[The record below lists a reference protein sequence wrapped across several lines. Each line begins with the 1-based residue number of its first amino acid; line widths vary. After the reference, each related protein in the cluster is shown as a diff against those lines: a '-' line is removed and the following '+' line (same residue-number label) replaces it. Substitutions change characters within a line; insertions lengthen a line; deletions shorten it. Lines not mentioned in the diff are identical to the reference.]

1 MDTIEIFEQ
10 QVSKDLKLDDIRLL
24 SQNPLID
31 SLMNF
36 VGGMIAILNEKRKIL
51 AINVSFLQYM
61 NIDNPENAKLLT
73 PGEYLNCV
81 HVGET
86 PGGCGTG
93 KYCATCGISKVLEAT
108 LKINDSK
115 NGTCA
120 FTQKRNGENFE
131 IFFKV
136 SSSSILI
143 DGKQLILLF
152 LQDNTNEHRTSTL
165 ERVFYHDLNNLI
177 TGLLGKSELLCLKQD
192 GKLSE
197 LSRGIYKLTSRM
209 AQEIKIQQFLSKS
222 LSTELKFN
230 LTNVSSESII
240 DELHQ
245 MFAQHLAAKEKKL
258 IITGPK
264 QHFTFDTDNTLLMKV
279 VGNMII
285 NALEASK
292 PGEEVNIEIKRNDK
306 FVIFSIRNNGVI
318 PEDIQKRIFQRH
330 FSTKNG
336 QGRGLGT
343 YSMKLFGE
351 EILGGKVDFIST
363 IENGT
368 IFSFSIGFKA

>member
-1 MDTIEIFEQ
+1 METIEVMEKQ
-10 QVSKDLKLDDIRLL
+10 SSKDAILDDIQLL

-61 NIDNPENAKLLT
+61 NIDNPEKARLLT
-73 PGEYLNCV
+73 PGEYLNCI

-93 KYCATCGISKVLEAT
+93 KYCATCGISRVLET
-108 LKINDSK
+108 PLNISDSK

-120 FTQKRNGENFE
+120 FTMKRNGEKSE
-131 IFFKV
+131 IYFKV
-136 SSSSILI
+136 SSSSILMG
-143 DGKQLILLF
+143 GKQLILLF
-152 LQDNTNEHRTSTL
+152 LQDNTNEHRMSTL
-165 ERVFYHDLNNLI
+165 ERIFYHDLNNLI
-177 TGLLGKSELLCLKQD
+177 TGLLGKSEILCLKQD

-197 LSRGIYKLTSRM
+197 LSRGIYKLTSRL

-222 LSTELKFN
+222 LNTDLKFN
-230 LTNVSSESII
+230 LTSVSSEGII

-245 MFAQHLAAKEKKL
+245 MFAHHSAAKEKKL
-258 IITGPK
+258 IITGID
-264 QHFTFDTDNTLLMKV
+264 QNFTFETDNTLLMKV

-285 NALEASK
+285 NAFEASK
-292 PGEEVNIEIKRNDK
+292 PGEEVNLEIKRNDNL
-306 FVIFSIRNNGVI
+306 VVFSVRNNGVI
-318 PEDIQKRIFQRH
+318 PEEIQKRIFQRH
-330 FSTKNG
+330 FSTKSG

-351 EILGGKVDFIST
+351 EILGGKVNFISSVAD
-363 IENGT
+363 GT
-368 IFSFSIGFKA
+368 IFSFSIRI